1 MGKIKENYI
10 EFELDK
16 EELDAILYER
26 YKDQLEYEEWLKT
39 DGFVEYV
46 NGEIDMTKARYS
58 ELDITSAIRYAS
70 KQITINPSEVG
81 KEVYDM
87 LFSEKIEEYLSLHGG
102 F

>member
-1 MGKIKENYI
+1 MGRIKETMV
-10 EFELDK
+10 EFIPDEVIFD
-16 EELDAILYER
+16 R
-26 YKDQLEYEEWLKT
+26 YKDQLEYEEWLQS

-70 KQITINPSEVG
+70 QQITINPSDIG

-87 LFSEKIEEYLSLHGG
+87 LFSEKIEEYLSLYI
-102 F
+102 

>member
-1 MGKIKENYI
+1 MGRTKELLSDI
-10 EFELDK
+10 ELTQSEIEREL
-16 EELDAILYER
+16 YNR
-26 YKDQLEYEEWLKT
+26 YQDELEYEEWLQT

-46 NGEIDMTKARYS
+46 NAEIDMSRPRYS

-70 KQITINPSEVG
+70 KQIILEPSEVG

-102 F
+102 

>member
-1 MGKIKENYI
+1 MGRIKETMV
-10 EFELDK
+10 EFIPDEVIFD
-16 EELDAILYER
+16 R
-26 YKDQLEYEEWLKT
+26 YKDQLEYEEWLQS

-70 KQITINPSEVG
+70 QQITINPSEIG

-87 LFSEKIEEYLSLHGG
+87 LFSEKIEEYLSLYI
-102 F
+102 